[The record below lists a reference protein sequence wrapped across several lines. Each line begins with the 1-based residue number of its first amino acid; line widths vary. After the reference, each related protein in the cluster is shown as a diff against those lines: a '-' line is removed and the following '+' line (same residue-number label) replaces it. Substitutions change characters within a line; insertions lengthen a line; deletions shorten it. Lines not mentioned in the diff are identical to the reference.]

1 MKFNINNKTPLINFF
16 RFRKPPVGVGGFI
29 LLSLICLF
37 SCKDKENPVPLTYVN
52 FTIQNI
58 EFDAQFESKLNIQGQ
73 SVFIKNT
80 TLCWG
85 YNCNGLII
93 YRYKTEGTYDDF
105 RVFDATCPHD
115 LGSQILTIDKAFPDL
130 AECKKCGSIFT
141 MHGDYMLQGPARHPL
156 RMLRSSF
163 MNGDLHIY

>member
-1 MKFNINNKTPLINFF
+1 M
-16 RFRKPPVGVGGFI
+16 
-29 LLSLICLF
+29 
-37 SCKDKENPVPLTYVN
+37 PLTYVN

-58 EFDAQFESKLNIQGQ
+58 EFDAQYSQLRIQGQ

-115 LGSQILTIDKAFPDL
+115 LGNQILTIDKAFPDL
-130 AECKKCGSIFT
+130 AECAQCGSIFT

-156 RMLRSSF
+156 RMVRSSF
-163 MNGDLHIY
+163 VDGDLRIY